1 MLEGLDQI
9 DWASLRH
16 AYGQASDVPDL
27 LRALLSSKTKV
38 RHEAIYELF
47 GTLYHQGTVY
57 SASAA
62 AVPFLYEL
70 LTAPNVRD
78 KSCLACLI
86 ASIADGAGY
95 LEVHAVDDFGEPTW
109 RKILAQQGKT
119 LEDELKHEAAE
130 IQAVRQAVAAGLQHL
145 RPYLRD
151 SEPEVRYS
159 VAVAL
164 GNYPEHAGWSLPAI
178 EAALA
183 SEADHEVRQA
193 LARSQARLLQALR
206 KEPPDRAKAPSAENG
221 GGEKRR
227 RDGPGRK
234 C

>member
-9 DWASLRH
+9 DWTSLRH
-16 AYGQASDVPDL
+16 AYGQASDVPGW
-27 LRALLSSKTKV
+27 LRALLSPNAKV
-38 RHEAIYELF
+38 RQEAIYELF
-47 GTLYHQGTVY
+47 GTIYHQGTVY

-78 KSCLACLI
+78 KSSIACLL

-95 LEVHAVDDFGEPTW
+95 LEVHAVDDFGEQTW
-109 RKILAQQGKT
+109 RKILAQEGKT
-119 LEDELKHEAAE
+119 LEEELKQEAAE
-130 IQAVRQAVAAGLQHL
+130 VQAVRRAVAAGLRHL
-145 RPYLRD
+145 LPYLSD
-151 SEPEVRYS
+151 SEPETRYS

-183 SEADHEVRQA
+183 SESDKEVRQA
-193 LARSQARLLQALR
+193 LARSRARLVQS
-206 KEPPDRAKAPSAENG
+206 SAQG
-221 GGEKRR
+221 SAR
-227 RDGPGRK
+227 
-234 C
+234 